1 MLPGLVS
8 IAKGGCGI
16 DDDLGGSGVAVGTDV
31 AGALVN
37 TSGVCDG
44 KSFGSGRE
52 HAASVNNIAAVRA
65 NRCIIS
71 GDTSYCFVLSSAM
84 MVCLFGSPC
93 WIRYLFY
100 RHPFFMKE
108 SIR

>member
-8 IAKGGCGI
+8 ITKGGCGE
-16 DDDLGGSGVAVGTDV
+16 DDD
-31 AGALVN
+31 
-37 TSGVCDG
+37 
-44 KSFGSGRE
+44 FSGRDFSAVTVVAAASVNIAEVLDRRGFGRSHE
-52 HAASVNNIAAVRA
+52 HVASVNNIPALRA

-84 MVCLFGSPC
+84 MVFLFGSPC